1 MINWLNCVWES
12 DLPPY
17 SKYLACYLRKFM
29 NDNQDMAWPSY
40 DRMTYETGLARA
52 TVNKYLNTLESYGF
66 LQIDRGKQHKNTVYM
81 ATFPTKLQD
90 HISNISGSVRE
101 LLNNSSGS
109 PQESSSSSQGVPVVH
124 QMNSNKQRNK
134 QYNKQ
139 IKDNVSFQDTVSK
152 DDLNNEFEKLWKGYR
167 LFKKEINGKAGT
179 KENAKCKFNSLF
191 RNMKKDKFDKNMELM
206 KQDLNNIF
214 DESEQLFKTKS
225 FNSFTNKHF
234 SSYLS
239 GKSWLE
245 LED

>member
-1 MINWLNCVWES
+1 MTLHTFDPVVAQTVGINAAVVYQNLYFWCEKNKANNRHYYNNMWWTYNSIKAFDALF
-12 DLPPY
+12 PY
-17 SKYLACYLRKFM
+17 LTSKQVRSALDKLQANNLIASGCFNK
-29 NDNQDMAWPSY
+29 AGY
-40 DRMTYETGLARA
+40 DRTKWYS
-52 TVNKYLNTLESYGF
+52 VICLNGQMDMPKKANGIAQKGEP
-66 LQIDRGKQHKNTVYM
+66 I
-81 ATFPTKLQD
+81 
-90 HISNISGSVRE
+90 
-101 LLNNSSGS
+101 
-109 PQESSSSSQGVPVVH
+109 PVV
-124 QMNSNKQRNK
+124 NTDEKPDSKL
-134 QYNKQ
+134 
-139 IKDNVSFQDTVSK
+139 NVSFQDTVSK

-179 KENAKCKFNSLF
+179 KENAKCKFNILF

-206 KQDLNNIF
+206 KQDLNIIF

>member
-1 MINWLNCVWES
+1 MKLSMINWLNCVWES

-90 HISNISGSVRE
+90 HICNISGSVRE
-101 LLNNSSGS
+101 LLNNSSS
-109 PQESSSSSQGVPVVH
+109 SSQESSSSSQGIPVVH

-139 IKDNVSFQDTVSK
+139 IKDNVSFQDTVK
-152 DDLNNEFEKLWKGYR
+152 NEFEKKWTTYR
-167 LFKKEINGKAGT
+167 EVKNELGGNAGT
-179 KENAKCKFNSLF
+179 KAKALKAWMSLF
-191 RNMKKDKFDKNMELM
+191 RNMKEERF
-206 KQDLNNIF
+206 
-214 DESEQLFKTKS
+214 ESELEAMKS
-225 FNSFTNKHF
+225 NLNKNINECAKIVESGNPFNPFLNKHF
-234 SSYLS
+234 SSYLNS
-239 GKSWLE
+239 KEWQ
-245 LED
+245 D